1 MYSDKELSHIDDE
14 KYKYN
19 GKTLT
24 QYQAEQ
30 QQRALERSVRRYKRE
45 EYAMGKAGLSTSEAS
60 AKVRQAQE
68 RVRDFT
74 KQTGLRRDLD
84 REKIGM

>member
-1 MYSDKELSHIDDE
+1 MYSDKELSHLDDE

-19 GKTLT
+19 GKALT

-45 EYAMGKAGLSTSEAS
+45 EYAMGKAGLSTAEAS
-60 AKVRQAQE
+60 AKVKEAQG

>member
-1 MYSDKELSHIDDE
+1 MYSDKELSHLDDE

-45 EYAMGKAGLSTSEAS
+45 EYAMGKAGLSTAS
-60 AKVRQAQE
+60 AKIREAQG

-74 KQTGLRRDLD
+74 KQTG
-84 REKIGM
+84 

>member
-1 MYSDKELSHIDDE
+1 MYSDKELSHLDDE

-45 EYAMGKAGLSTSEAS
+45 EYAMGKAGLSTAD
-60 AKVRQAQE
+60 AGAPVK
-68 RVRDFT
+68 
-74 KQTGLRRDLD
+74 
-84 REKIGM
+84 